1 MDFCEINPYVRY
13 VEKIS
18 YLDCA
23 YDKSLLSYDH
33 IMLYTTSGTAQMI
46 IADCMYNVE
55 RGSIVI
61 IKPGTPYV
69 FIKPKDFEAI
79 LIHYDYSKTNS
90 VERGF
95 YIKPVGASDF
105 KPTKEIDVQIEPDSC
120 FNRTLFVK
128 KCNHLEAYFKS
139 ILSEFITR
147 DKYFDFRISSSVI
160 IILIDISRTVYAYE
174 SYESA
179 CGANVINEVIDYIHE
194 NFDKNI
200 TNEMI
205 AKKFNFHSKYINI
218 LMKNKTGYSLH
229 QYILLNRISKSIEY
243 LQNTNLH
250 IYEIAEKVGFS
261 DSCHFTK
268 CFRQIMGD
276 TPKSFRGNKG

>member
-13 VEKIS
+13 VEKLS
-18 YLDCA
+18 SSDCA
-23 YDKSLLSYDH
+23 YDKALLSYDH

-69 FIKPKDFEAI
+69 FVQSNAFESI
-79 LIHYDYSKTNS
+79 LIHFDYLGTDS

-95 YIKPVGASDF
+95 YIKPEEASEF
-105 KPTKEIDVQIEPDSC
+105 NYKKVISAHIEPDSC
-120 FNRTLFVK
+120 FNRTLFVR
-128 KCNHLEAYFKS
+128 KCNHLESYFKS
-139 ILSEFITR
+139 ILSDFVTR
-147 DKYFDFRISSSVI
+147 EKYFDFRISSAMVI
-160 IILIDISRTVYAYE
+160 LLIDISRTVYAYE
-174 SYESA
+174 IYEPGS
-179 CGANVINEVIDYIHE
+179 GANVISEVIDYIHE

-250 IYEIAEKVGFS
+250 IYEIADKVGFS

-268 CFRQIMGD
+268 CFKQIMGD
-276 TPKSFRGNKG
+276 TPKSFRGNK